1 MPAACAHKHLELQVP
16 EQADFLPYF
25 KQPPHAKRI
34 AAATPSGRVNTKLD
48 QGAQEEESSKL
59 ASTFPAPLVLP
70 DDLLDFDPDDPPQ
83 SLRSWIAEK
92 MRNPLTARRKTIYV
106 AQPPD
111 IDMSDSDVCFMENWI
126 SPSVLSGVSQS
137 NHEGSARPPKAED
150 VCDYLRAFYHPLP
163 VRLLPQKVAFVPW
176 KGEKRQSKS
185 KRAAPTE
192 SPAHIGLQVGDGIT
206 RIRARPCP
214 DEAFPRQLNLNDILD
229 AAMAALP
236 ADAYAL
242 IMLINHDTYE
252 DEEDDFC
259 CGRAYGSS
267 RIAMVSSARY
277 HPALDAAA
285 KVDRAHMWPAS
296 HCKSYVEKQC
306 GWKKTDKTTRK
317 RKSGA
322 VSKNAGPT
330 GADAGPGTPI
340 RVAVDAALAA
350 FKAPAPRGKIDLDGL
365 WFSRVAR
372 TASHELGHCFCLGHC
387 PYYACVMQGTACVAE
402 DLRQPP
408 YLCPVCL
415 AKVTK
420 AVRDVHKDGDE
431 KQYQIDR
438 YAALADFCSIEK
450 WAEVGMFAGYRAWL
464 EKRIEQLSDSNP
476 A

>member
-1 MPAACAHKHLELQVP
+1 MPPACTHKHLELQVP

-34 AAATPSGRVNTKLD
+34 AAATPSGRVNTKIN
-48 QGAQEEESSKL
+48 QEAQEEESTKL

-83 SLRSWIAEK
+83 SLRSWIGEK

-106 AQPPD
+106 AQPPG
-111 IDMSDSDVCFMENWI
+111 IDMSDPDVCFIENWI
-126 SPSVLSGVSQS
+126 SPLVPPGVSPS
-137 NHEGSARPPKAED
+137 HEGYARPPNAED

-163 VRLLPQKVAFVPW
+163 VKLLPQKVAFVHW
-176 KGEKRQSKS
+176 AGEKRQRKP
-185 KRAAPTE
+185 KHVPPTE
-192 SPAHIGLQVGDGIT
+192 FPAHIGLQVGDGIT

-214 DEAFPRQLNLNDILD
+214 DKTFVRQLNLNDILD

-242 IMLINHDTYE
+242 LMLVNHDTYQ

-259 CGRAYGSS
+259 CGGAYGSS

-277 HPALDAAA
+277 HPVLDAVA

-296 HCKSYVEKQC
+296 HCKSHVEKKC
-306 GWKKTDKTTRK
+306 GWKTDKATKK

-322 VSKNAGPT
+322 ISKNAPT
-330 GADAGPGTPI
+330 AGPGTPM
-340 RVAVDAALAA
+340 RAAVDAALAA
-350 FKAPAPRGKIDLDGL
+350 SNASHGSIHLDGL

-415 AKVTK
+415 AKATR
-420 AVRDVHKDGDE
+420 AVQDVHKDGDE
-431 KQYQIDR
+431 KRYQIDR
-438 YAALADFCSIEK
+438 YTALAKFCSIEK

-464 EKRIEQLSDSNP
+464 EKRIEQLRGAIIEAVSS
-476 A
+476 